1 MLSAFT
7 ARPIIELRA
16 RDKSKIESIE
26 AHGDRVIVGLNTG
39 VLRIYRLNNT
49 SNDGSNGGGSGSSN
63 GQVDTEDTTATT
75 TQPGPKSTVLL
86 SEVEKFSS
94 RAIEQLAIIK
104 EANTLVSLSNY
115 AVSLHD
121 LNSFRPIEAPL
132 AKTKNASCFAVTSNI
147 IEDPHTGIPEF
158 ISRLA
163 VAVKRRMLLYSWH
176 TSELS
181 GDVEEVVLPEAIRTL
196 TWASA
201 TNIVVGM
208 NSGYALVD
216 VVTKETTDIVAGGGQ
231 GDPGSRL
238 GAYSMGY
245 MGLGGYMPK
254 PLAAKLGEG
263 EMLLAKDINT
273 VFVTSEGKVMEHKRQ
288 VPWQTAPES
297 IGYSYP
303 YLISLLPPT
312 KGSLEVRNPDTLSLL
327 QTITLPGAAGLH
339 FPPPNVSLAHGGKGF
354 HISSDRCVWKMD
366 ATDYDTQVQELVKAG
381 KYDEAISILNMLE
394 DALLKDKTEVLR
406 EVKMLK
412 AEMLFRAKKFQ
423 QSMDLFNEDSV
434 HAPPE
439 RVLRLFPRVI
449 AGDLAVVSA
458 PEDGKADVEEDEETN
473 GSSHEHKE
481 EKGHKQEP
489 ELATAAKATG
499 SFTNR
504 LWGLGQGL
512 THKKPVDSDVAS
524 IASSKKPNKDDTA
537 DDDNSVSSSDKGKPA
552 STDNGTLEGKD
563 LMNAVL
569 ELNGYL
575 AGARARLQRV
585 IDPSTGKLK
594 PRTSADPTAAGL
606 LSNHKSESDE
616 QLEQELQATFR
627 LVDTTLFRAFMYS
640 RPALASSLFRI
651 PNCCDPDVVN
661 AKLLEQNRYN
671 ELVDFFH
678 GKRLHRQALELLRK
692 FGEGEAPSDVAAS
705 LHGPERTVRYLQS
718 LPPEMIDLIFEFSGW
733 TLRANPGLGMDIFL
747 GDTENA
753 ETLPRDRVVDFL
765 AGIDVE
771 LEVRY
776 LDHIITELN
785 DMTPDFHNR
794 LVDILIRHLK
804 TKDQGKEWDEMMQR
818 LLRFLEGSRQYA
830 VMRAYNAIKDDP
842 AFHEAQIIVLRLMDQ
857 HREALRICVFKME
870 DYARAEEYC
879 NRVHKLK
886 SEAAAAAPS
895 PESAV
900 DDHQDKTEPS
910 IYHILLSLYLDPPRR
925 ISDPAPSPKLGPAL
939 ELLSKHGSRLPASS
953 SLSLIPDS
961 LPISELKAYF
971 RGQIRSANSVLNEGK
986 IVAKL
991 RETAMVAAQARL
1003 LLGED
1008 GSGGRNRRVV
1018 VSEERV
1024 CGTCHKRL
1032 GGSVVAVM
1040 PDNAV
1045 VHYGCLSRATSGS
1058 SMRGGLGSRDVRG
1071 PSWGR
1076 IGGH

>member
-7 ARPIIELRA
+7 ARPIIELRP
-16 RDKSKIESIE
+16 RDKFKIESIQT
-26 AHGDRVIVGLNTG
+26 HSDRIFVGLSTG
-39 VLRIYRLNNT
+39 NLKIYRLT
-49 SNDGSNGGGSGSSN
+49 NDTNATKP
-63 GQVDTEDTTATT
+63 TE
-75 TQPGPKSTVLL
+75 LL
-86 SEVEKFSS
+86 REVEKFST

-121 LNSFRPIEAPL
+121 LNNFRPIEAPL
-132 AKTKNASCFAVTSNI
+132 AKTKNATCFAVTSNVV
-147 IEDPHTGIPEF
+147 EDPQTGIPEF

-163 VAVKRRMLLYSWH
+163 VAVKRRLLLYSWH

-181 GDVEEVVLPEAIRTL
+181 GNVEEVVLPEAIRTL
-196 TWASA
+196 TWSSA
-201 TNIVVGM
+201 TNIIVGM
-208 NSGYALVD
+208 NAGYALVD
-216 VVTKETTDIVAGGGQ
+216 VVTKETTEIIAGGGQ
-231 GDPGSRL
+231 GEPGSRL

-254 PLAAKLGEG
+254 PLAARLGEG

-273 VFVTSEGKVMEHKRQ
+273 VFVTSEGKVLEHKRQ
-288 VPWQTAPES
+288 VPWQSAPDS

-303 YLISLLPPT
+303 YLIALLPPA

-327 QTITLPGAAGLH
+327 QTINLPGAAGLH

-366 ATDYDTQVQELVKAG
+366 ATDYDTQVDELVKAG
-381 KYDEAISILNMLE
+381 RYDEAISILNMLE
-394 DALLKDKTEVLR
+394 DALLRNKIEVLR

-412 AEMLFRAKKFQ
+412 AESLFRMKKFQ
-423 QSMDLFNEDSV
+423 QSMDLFNEEDV
-434 HAPPE
+434 HAPAE
-439 RVLRLFPRVI
+439 RVLRLFPPVI
-449 AGDLAVVSA
+449 AGDLSGVPASD
-458 PEDGKADVEEDEETN
+458 DGKAVEEEEVEAN
-473 GSSHEHKE
+473 GSTDEHKE
-481 EKGHKQEP
+481 EKDQKQEP
-489 ELATAAKATG
+489 EPATPAKAAG
-499 SFTNR
+499 GFTNR
-504 LWGLGQGL
+504 LWGLGHGL
-512 THKKPVDSDVAS
+512 THKKPDSDAAS
-524 IASSKKPNKDDTA
+524 IASSRKPTKDDHP
-537 DDDNSVSSSDKGKPA
+537 DDDNSSSSDKGKSSIA
-552 STDNGTLEGKD
+552 DSGILEGKD
-563 LMNAVL
+563 LMDAVL

-585 IDPSTGKLK
+585 IDPTTGKLK
-594 PRTSADPTAAGL
+594 PRNSTDPTVDSL
-606 LSNHKSESDE
+606 LSGENKSESDE
-616 QLEQELQATFR
+616 QLEKDLRDTFR

-640 RPALASSLFRI
+640 RPALAGSLFRI

-671 ELVDFFH
+671 ELVDFFY
-678 GKRLHRQALELLRK
+678 GKRLHRQALELLKK
-692 FGEGEAPSDVAAS
+692 FGDGDAPSDVAAT
-705 LHGPERTVRYLQS
+705 LHGPERTVRYLQN
-718 LPPEMIDLIFEFSGW
+718 LPPEMIDLILEFSEW
-733 TLRANPGLGMDIFL
+733 TLRANPELGMEIFL
-747 GDTENA
+747 ADTENA
-753 ETLPRDRVVDFL
+753 ETLPRDKVVDFL

-804 TKDQGKEWDEMMQR
+804 TKERGDQWDEMMQR
-818 LLRFLEGSRQYA
+818 LLRFLDSSRQYA
-830 VMRAYNAIKDDP
+830 VMRAYTAIKDDS
-842 AFHEAQIIVLRLMDQ
+842 AFYEAQIIVLRLMDQ

-879 NRVHKLK
+879 NRVHKLEP
-886 SEAAAAAPS
+886 EAAEPS
-895 PESAV
+895 SSMRTV
-900 DDHQDKTEPS
+900 DDQEKTEPS
-910 IYHILLSLYLDPPRR
+910 IYHTLLSLYLDPPRQM
-925 ISDPAPSPKLGPAL
+925 SDPAPSPKLGPAL

-986 IVAKL
+986 VVAKL
-991 RETAMVAAQARL
+991 RETAMVAAQSKL
-1003 LLGED
+1003 LLGDD
-1008 GSGGRNRRVV
+1008 GTGGRNRRVV

-1045 VHYGCLSRATSGS
+1045 VHYGCLGRAASGS
-1058 SMRGGLGSRDVRG
+1058 SMGSGFGGRDARG

-1076 IGGH
+1076 VGGH